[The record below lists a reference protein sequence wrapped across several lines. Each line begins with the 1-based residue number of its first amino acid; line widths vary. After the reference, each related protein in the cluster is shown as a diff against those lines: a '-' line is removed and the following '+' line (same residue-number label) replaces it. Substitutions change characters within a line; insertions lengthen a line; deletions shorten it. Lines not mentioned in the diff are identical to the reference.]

1 MVYIKFSFQLF
12 CRFKIFQK
20 KIQGRMRLSLRRH
33 LPPQEGHGHR
43 QDPEGLSGYL
53 KNGWVNAGAAEGH
66 REPAASGLPVNSP
79 PLPLS
84 FPSLVPHA
92 FILC

>member
-1 MVYIKFSFQLF
+1 MVYIEFSFQLF

-20 KIQGRMRLSLRRH
+20 ETQGRGEAKSQEA
-33 LPPQEGHGHR
+33 PSPQEGHGHR

-53 KNGWVNAGAAEGH
+53 KNGWVNDGAAEGH
-66 REPAASGLPVNSP
+66 REPAGSGLPVNSP
-79 PLPLS
+79 PLS
-84 FPSLVPHA
+84 FPCLVPHA